1 MTAPARG
8 LTFGSVAERYER
20 YRPGY
25 PAEVLDLLVGNGSVS
40 SAIEIGAGTGK
51 ATRLVAGSGIS
62 VTAVEP
68 DPQMC
73 AVLTRTTAGLP
84 VTVVTSRLEE
94 LGEQPP
100 ADLLYAAAAWHW
112 TDQTTRW
119 ERAARLVREGGVFSC
134 LGGPIDIADGELRS
148 RVEELRD
155 EVIGSEHVVGAED
168 EPDGMAWPGNE
179 LLASPYFTDVEQHE
193 LTVTDTMH
201 ADDMVGL
208 MSTISAYLLL
218 PVDTR
223 SALLARIRAVLPDTF
238 EIRRD
243 LRLHRARRT
252 SFR

>member
-1 MTAPARG
+1 MTAPVRG

-100 ADLLYAAAAWHW
+100 AHSRPVD
-112 TDQTTRW
+112 
-119 ERAARLVREGGVFSC
+119 ARIESGQPQLVDPPR
-134 LGGPIDIADGELRS
+134 
-148 RVEELRD
+148 RVEK
-155 EVIGSEHVVGAED
+155 
-168 EPDGMAWPGNE
+168 
-179 LLASPYFTDVEQHE
+179 T
-193 LTVTDTMH
+193 
-201 ADDMVGL
+201 
-208 MSTISAYLLL
+208 
-218 PVDTR
+218 
-223 SALLARIRAVLPDTF
+223 
-238 EIRRD
+238 
-243 LRLHRARRT
+243 
-252 SFR
+252 

>member
-1 MTAPARG
+1 MTGVPRG

-25 PAEVLDLLVGNGSVS
+25 PTQLLDLLVGDVSVS

-51 ATRLVAGSGIS
+51 ATRLVAGSGIR

-73 AVLTRTTAGLP
+73 AVLARTTAGLP
-84 VTVVTSRLEE
+84 VTVVTARLEE
-94 LGEQPP
+94 LGDHPP
-100 ADLLYAAAAWHW
+100 VDLLYAAAAWHW
-112 TDQTTRW
+112 TDPETRW
-119 ERAARLVREGGVFSC
+119 ELAARLLREGGVFAC
-134 LGGPIDIADGELRS
+134 LGGPVDIADEDLAAQVEL
-148 RVEELRD
+148 LRE
-155 EVIGSEHVVGAED
+155 EVIGSEDVLGATGD
-168 EPDGMAWPGNE
+168 PDGMLWPGDE
-179 LLASPYFTDVEQHE
+179 LLASPYFTDVEQHD
-193 LTVTDTMH
+193 LTTTDTMR
-201 ADDMVGL
+201 ADDMIGL

-218 PVDTR
+218 PDDTR

>member
-1 MTAPARG
+1 MTGRTRG

-25 PAEVLDLLVGNGSVS
+25 PAELLDLLVGDGSVS

-51 ATRLVAGSGIS
+51 ATRLVAGSGIR

-73 AVLTRTTAGLP
+73 AVLARTTTGLP
-84 VTVVTSRLEE
+84 VTVITSRLEE

-112 TDQTTRW
+112 TDRATRW
-119 ERAARLVREGGVFSC
+119 ECAARLLREGGVFAS
-134 LGGPIDIADGELRS
+134 LGGPIDIADEDLAA
-148 RVEELRD
+148 RVEGLR
-155 EVIGSEHVVGAED
+155 EAVIGSEDVVGAQD
-168 EPDGMAWPGNE
+168 PPDGMPWPGNE
-179 LLASPYFTDVEQHE
+179 LLASPYFDDVEQHD

-201 ADDMVGL
+201 ADDLVGL

-218 PVDTR
+218 ADDVRAD
-223 SALLARIRAVLPDTF
+223 LLARIRAVLPDTF
-238 EIRRD
+238 EVRRD

-252 SFR
+252 PLR